1 MTDFR
6 FMITPNCPSCLTR
19 CYKSQGCYY
28 CDDCGV
34 RVEGRARSRIYN
46 STMSNLEERMEN
58 FAPVVTVI
66 RDGVEVRVPMD
77 EFMAHAGEIEPGQ
90 APA

>member
-1 MTDFR
+1 
-6 FMITPNCPSCLTR
+6 
-19 CYKSQGCYY
+19 
-28 CDDCGV
+28 
-34 RVEGRARSRIYN
+34 
-46 STMSNLEERMEN
+46 MSNLEERMEN